1 MPTSIIMPPSRLLEI
16 TDANT
21 FEVKLNIRLFAI
33 DSPEI
38 HYPEGRDV
46 SLLDPVLEGLPKLA
60 AWKSLPEELREY
72 LLPKL
77 EKAGTHQRMWGVK
90 AKEAFEGMV
99 NEALTVEGKKR
110 RRPLFYALPPK
121 PFDRNGR
128 IMAYVAPYV
137 PREERTDSHL
147 PESFNLRMVAEG
159 WAAPYMHMENL
170 PKEEDL
176 APAKM
181 AFANAYYKK
190 LGIWSE
196 DRTPLLAYEFRA
208 LVRMAN
214 GGEGFTHPVY
224 DARLL
229 DNRDIKPLQPD
240 EYIFLPVDCRVFD

>member
-21 FEVKLNIRLFAI
+21 LEVKLNIRLFAI

-60 AWKSLPEELREY
+60 AWKGLPEELREY

-90 AKEAFEGMV
+90 AMEAFEGMV

-110 RRPLFYALPPK
+110 RRPLFYAFPPK

-128 IMAYVAPYV
+128 ILAYIGPYV
-137 PREERTDSHL
+137 PKEERTGAPP

-159 WAAPYMHMENL
+159 WAAPYLHMENL

-229 DNRDIKPLQPD
+229 DNPDVKPLQPD